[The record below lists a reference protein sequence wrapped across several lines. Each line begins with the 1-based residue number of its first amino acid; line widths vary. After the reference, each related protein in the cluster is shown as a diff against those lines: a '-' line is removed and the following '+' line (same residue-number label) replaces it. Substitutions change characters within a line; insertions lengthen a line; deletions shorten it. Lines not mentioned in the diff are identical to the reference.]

1 METAKIEISDRL
13 LTLVLLLSPRAP
25 LPPDIPTPQRLQNDL
40 ERRFPRGSFSIVR
53 RLRREVIMP
62 HYGRQPFGSTAMM
75 NIGRLIPYD
84 KYLPQFQILSLV
96 KRGFT
101 ACRRSFPD
109 TDYFKDQQKRHG
121 TWHATLKVARYYRLY
136 HSAKS
141 EGLKFD
147 ISTRLHLP
155 IVFCAENICFNLDG
169 THRSSVARFIGEKE
183 VPVVVIVPDDIRDIA
198 ASSDELRNFIETLA
212 PPAPNTF
219 TLI

>member
-1 METAKIEISDRL
+1 
-13 LTLVLLLSPRAP
+13 
-25 LPPDIPTPQRLQNDL
+25 
-40 ERRFPRGSFSIVR
+40 
-53 RLRREVIMP
+53 MP
-62 HYGRQPFGSTAMM
+62 HYGKQPFGSTAMM
-75 NIGRLIPYD
+75 DIGHLIPYN

-101 ACRRSFPD
+101 AWRRSFPD

-121 TWHATLKVARYYRLY
+121 TWHATFKVARYYRLY

-147 ISTRLHLP
+147 ISTRLNLP

-169 THRSSVARFIGEKE
+169 THRSSVARFIGEKD

-198 ASSDELRNFIETLA
+198 TSSDELRNFIETLA